1 MDAFLGAGIA
11 EGAAKTAAYNDMQP
25 ERQARL
31 REAQL
36 RQQKA
41 QIELD
46 EFQQNAP
53 TRQTQEQ
60 LQLQQTQADVQ
71 KMQAQLARD
80 QAFQAFRM
88 YGEVGDTKVLNN
100 LLTSWKNNP
109 MAKSI
114 MGNVVRVDPVSE
126 QDADTLRR
134 IGVTDIQGYLSNNPG
149 NLVKVT
155 NADGSQQLIDMQQ
168 VYAGTG
174 YTQFM
179 DDQEL
184 ERQARRALITS
195 RMRQGTA
202 HERLSSEER
211 IVQQFMEQDPNLT
224 WTDAYRKLMEMKN
237 GGNKGTTETERL
249 AKKLQ
254 AEAAANGEE
263 IDDIDAYN
271 RAIQMS
277 KSTSKQKDLGA
288 AEDAKT
294 ALDEAFGGDYF
305 GADMSDP
312 ATRRKAE
319 PYVRRIEQL
328 SDAKLPL
335 ATQKRL
341 TEIRQ
346 LITLGKAGSE
356 LTAAETGPID
366 SLLRDAKKY
375 ISDDVQGTAATSAYE
390 AYRNLV
396 RNALFGASLTNNETA
411 AFNKAFGTLGEQ
423 TGPVLAKL
431 RTQTQMLKDELE
443 GIYYQGDEYVTK
455 FRTGMDMDRLTEVL
469 YQLDERLALFDKVAP
484 EGEGEMPTGTL
495 KKQTAPA
502 PTQGGQPKGRKSLE
516 ELFQ

>member
-11 EGAAKTAAYNDMQP
+11 KGAADVAQYERERP
-25 ERQARL
+25 ERDARL
-31 REAQL
+31 QEAKL

-41 QIELD
+41 QLELD

-53 TRQTQEQ
+53 TRRTQEQ
-60 LQLQQTQADVQ
+60 LQLQQTQAEVQ

-80 QAFQAFRM
+80 QAYQAFRM

-109 MAKSI
+109 MAKSL

-149 NLVKVT
+149 NIVKVT

-211 IVQQFMEQDPNLT
+211 IVQQFMEQDPSLT
-224 WTDAYRKLMEMKN
+224 WTDAYRKVMELKN
-237 GGNKGTTETERL
+237 GGNRGTTETERL
-249 AKKLQ
+249 AKKIQ
-254 AEAAANGEE
+254 AEAATQGEE
-263 IDDIDAYN
+263 IDDIEAIN
-271 RAIQMS
+271 RALKMS
-277 KSTSKQKDLGA
+277 KPTSKQKDLGA
-288 AEDAKT
+288 AEEAKS

-319 PYVRRIEQL
+319 PYVRRIEQF
-328 SDAKLPL
+328 SDAKLS
-335 ATQKRL
+335 AAQQKRL

-423 TGPVLAKL
+423 TGPVLTKL

-484 EGEGEMPTGTL
+484 EGEGEMPTGTTS
-495 KKQTAPA
+495 KQPA
-502 PTQGGQPKGRKSLE
+502 GQKSEGRKSLE

>member
-11 EGAAKTAAYNDMQP
+11 EGAAKAAAYNDMQP

-31 REAQL
+31 REAQS

-53 TRQTQEQ
+53 MRQTQEQ
-60 LQLQQTQADVQ
+60 LQLQQTQAEVQ

-80 QAFQAFRM
+80 QAYQAFRM
-88 YGEVGDTKVLNN
+88 YNEVGDTKVLNN
-100 LLTSWKNNP
+100 LLNNWTNNP

-114 MGNVVRVDPVSE
+114 MGSVVRVDPVTE

-149 NLVKVT
+149 DLVKVT

-184 ERQARRALITS
+184 ERRARRALITS
-195 RMRQGTA
+195 RMRQGTT
-202 HERLSSEER
+202 HERLSAEER
-211 IVQQFMEQDPNLT
+211 IAQHFMEQDPNLT
-224 WTDAYRKLMEMKN
+224 WIDAYRKVTELKN
-237 GGNKGTTETERL
+237 GGNRGTTETERL
-249 AKKLQ
+249 AKKIQ
-254 AEAAANGEE
+254 ADAAAQGEE
-263 IDDIDAYN
+263 IDDIEATD
-271 RAIQMS
+271 RALKLS
-277 KSTSKQKDLGA
+277 KPTSKQKDLGA
-288 AEDAKT
+288 AEEAKT
-294 ALDEAFGGDYF
+294 ALDEAFDGDYF

-312 ATRRKAE
+312 AQRRKAE

-346 LITLGKAGSE
+346 LITLGKAGAE

-423 TGPVLAKL
+423 TGPVLTKL

-443 GIYYQGDEYVTK
+443 GIYYQGDEHVTK
-455 FRTGMDMDRLTEVL
+455 FRTGMDMDKLTEVL

-495 KKQTAPA
+495 KKQTTAAPA
-502 PTQGGQPKGRKSLE
+502 QGGQPEGRKSLE

>member
-11 EGAAKTAAYNDMQP
+11 KGAADVAQYERERP
-25 ERQARL
+25 ERDARL
-31 REAQL
+31 QEAKF

-41 QIELD
+41 QLELD
-46 EFQQNAP
+46 EYQQQTP
-53 TRQTQEQ
+53 TRRTQEQ
-60 LQLQQTQADVQ
+60 LQLQQTQAEVQ
-71 KMQAQLARD
+71 KMQAQLAKD
-80 QAFQAFRM
+80 QAYQAFRM
-88 YGEVGDTKVLNN
+88 YNDTGDTKVLNN
-100 LLTSWKNNP
+100 LLVSWKNNP
-109 MAKSI
+109 TAKSL
-114 MGNVVRVDPVSE
+114 MGDAVRVDPVSM
-126 QDADTLRR
+126 QDASALKQAGISD
-134 IGVTDIQGYLSNNPG
+134 VQGFLNKNPG
-149 NLVKVT
+149 TIVKVT
-155 NADGSQQLIDMQQ
+155 NADGSQQLVDMQQ
-168 VYAGTG
+168 IYAGTG
-174 YTQFM
+174 YTQYM

-184 ERQARRALITS
+184 DRQARRALIAA
-195 RMRQGTA
+195 RMRQGTT
-202 HERLSSEER
+202 EGRLSAEER
-211 IVQQFMEQDPNLT
+211 IVQHIMEQDPSLS
-224 WTDAYRKLMEMKN
+224 WMDAYSKVTEMKG

-249 AKKLQ
+249 AKKIQQDALQ
-254 AEAAANGEE
+254 SGEE
-263 IDDIDAYN
+263 IDDIEAYD
-271 RAIQMS
+271 RALKMS
-277 KSTSKQKDLGA
+277 KPTSKQKDLGA
-288 AEDAKT
+288 AEEAKS

-319 PYVRRIEQL
+319 PYVRRIEQF
-328 SDAKLPL
+328 SDAKLS
-335 ATQKRL
+335 AAQQKRL

-346 LITLGKAGSE
+346 LVTLGKAGSE

-375 ISDDVQGTAATSAYE
+375 ISDDVSGTAATSAYE

-423 TGPVLAKL
+423 TGPVLTKL

-484 EGEGEMPTGTL
+484 EGEGEMPTGTTS
-495 KKQTAPA
+495 KQPA
-502 PTQGGQPKGRKSLE
+502 GTKPEGRKSLE

>member
-11 EGAAKTAAYNDMQP
+11 KGAADVAQYERERP
-25 ERQARL
+25 ERDARL
-31 REAQL
+31 QEAKL

-41 QIELD
+41 QLELD
-46 EFQQNAP
+46 EYQQQTP
-53 TRQTQEQ
+53 TRRTQEQ

-71 KMQAQLARD
+71 KMQAQLAKD
-80 QAFQAFRM
+80 QAYQAFRM

-109 MAKSI
+109 MAKSL

-149 NLVKVT
+149 NIVKVT

-184 ERQARRALITS
+184 ERKARRALITS
-195 RMRQGTA
+195 RMRQGTT

-211 IVQQFMEQDPNLT
+211 IVQQFMDQDPSLS
-224 WTDAYRKLMEMKN
+224 WTDAYRKVMELKN
-237 GGNKGTTETERL
+237 GGNRGTTETERL
-249 AKKLQ
+249 AKKIQ
-254 AEAAANGEE
+254 AEAATQGEE
-263 IDDIDAYN
+263 IDDIEAIN
-271 RAIQMS
+271 RALKMS
-277 KSTSKQKDLGA
+277 KPTSKQKDFGA
-288 AEDAKT
+288 AEEAKS

-319 PYVRRIEQL
+319 PYVRRIEQF
-328 SDAKLPL
+328 SDAKLS
-335 ATQKRL
+335 AAQQKRL

-346 LITLGKAGSE
+346 LVTLGKAGSE

-455 FRTGMDMDRLTEVL
+455 FRTGMDMDRLTETL
-469 YQLDERLALFDKVAP
+469 YQLDERLALFDKIAP
-484 EGEGEMPTGTL
+484 EGEGEMPTGTTS
-495 KKQTAPA
+495 KQPA
-502 PTQGGQPKGRKSLE
+502 GTKPEGRKSLE

>member
-1 MDAFLGAGIA
+1 MNAFLGAGIA

-31 REAQL
+31 QEAQL

-41 QIELD
+41 QLELD
-46 EFQQNAP
+46 EYQQNAP
-53 TRQTQEQ
+53 ARRTQEQ

-71 KMQAQLARD
+71 KMQAQLAKD
-80 QAFQAFRM
+80 QAYQAFRM
-88 YGEVGDTKVLNN
+88 YNDTQDTKVLNN
-100 LLTSWKNNP
+100 LLSNWKNNP
-109 MAKSI
+109 MAQSL
-114 MGNVVRVDPVSE
+114 MGDAVRVDPVGP
-126 QDADTLRR
+126 QDAQTLRQAG
-134 IGVTDIQGYLSNNPG
+134 ISDVQGFLNKNPG
-149 NLVKVT
+149 TIVKVT

-168 VYAGTG
+168 IYAGTG

-184 ERQARRALITS
+184 ERQARRALIAT
-195 RMRQGTA
+195 RMRQGTS
-202 HERLSSEER
+202 EGRLSSEER
-211 IVQQFMEQDPNLT
+211 IVQHIMDQDPNLT
-224 WTDAYRKLMEMKN
+224 WTDAYRKLNEMKG

-249 AKKLQ
+249 AKKLK
-254 AEAAANGEE
+254 ADALASGEE
-263 IDDIDAYN
+263 IDDIEAYD
-271 RAIQMS
+271 RALKMT
-277 KSTSKQKDLGA
+277 KPTSKQKDLGA
-288 AEDAKT
+288 AEEAKS

-312 ATRRKAE
+312 TTRRKAE
-319 PYVRRIEQL
+319 PYVRRIEQF
-328 SDAKLPL
+328 SDAKLS
-335 ATQKRL
+335 AAQQKRL
-341 TEIRQ
+341 SEIRQ
-346 LITLGKAGSE
+346 LTTLGKAGTE

-375 ISDDVQGTAATSAYE
+375 ISDDVSGTAATSAYE

-423 TGPVLAKL
+423 TGPVLTKL

-455 FRTGMDMDRLTEVL
+455 FRTGMDMDRLTETL
-469 YQLDERLALFDKVAP
+469 YQLDERLALFDKIAP
-484 EGEGEMPTGTL
+484 EGEGEMPTGTTN
-495 KKQTAPA
+495 KQQSAPKA
-502 PTQGGQPKGRKSLE
+502 DGTGRKSLE